1 MQCSNSTLSA
11 HILIDNIEPPSS
23 PTGVH
28 ILSIHNGSYYSATME
43 LLWDSDEETGNATY
57 TIIFSANG
65 ETWAKMVARENGKTS
80 VTLSYYNTYYR
91 LDIVATNC
99 AGDSEGFTLNVFIGN
114 NINIDNNYC
123 IV

>member
-1 MQCSNSTLSA
+1 M
-11 HILIDNIEPPSS
+11 ILIDNIIELPSS

-28 ILSIHNGSYYSATME
+28 ILSIHNGSYSAIME

-57 TIIFSANG
+57 TITFSANR

-80 VTLSYYNTYYR
+80 VILLYNTNYR

-114 NINIDNNYC
+114 NINVDN

>member
-1 MQCSNSTLSA
+1 MYSTYTM
-11 HILIDNIEPPSS
+11 ILIDNIEPPSS
-23 PTGVH
+23 PADVH
-28 ILSIHNGSYYSATME
+28 ILSIHNGSYSATVE
-43 LLWDSDEETGNATY
+43 LLWDSTEETGNATY
-57 TIIFSANG
+57 TITFSANG

-80 VTLSYYNTYYR
+80 VILLYNTNYR

-114 NINIDNNYC
+114 NINVDN